1 MQRDSTLGTTV
12 TRSLRDVIRGYE
24 FKAIVEERSPCR
36 QKKAI
41 VRNTSGGWPA
51 LVPDIDVLVLFTNR
65 YEDII
70 HPLKDNST
78 NTCNIRQS
86 VPKRND
92 YLATTVKMPK
102 DLYNVASCR
111 LTRSY
116 LTSTHLQ

>member
-1 MQRDSTLGTTV
+1 MRRVLGG
-12 TRSLRDVIRGYE
+12 SDQMLR
-24 FKAIVEERSPCR
+24 
-36 QKKAI
+36 
-41 VRNTSGGWPA
+41 
-51 LVPDIDVLVLFTNR
+51 VPQIGVPLVLFTNR

-116 LTSTHLQ
+116 LTSTHLQWHLGDTSLFEHARHKEHTDIGATVCSKSYRNQLLAK